1 MSQKNKITETSLNK
15 NKFVIFLGFKNKRKV
30 LQNIKNSCWSGKLK
44 SKYMIM
50 QTKAGSSCLAQTP
63 QLSAHIPL
71 TFSPKFKCEVR
82 KTTALI

>member
-1 MSQKNKITETSLNK
+1 
-15 NKFVIFLGFKNKRKV
+15 
-30 LQNIKNSCWSGKLK
+30 
-44 SKYMIM
+44 M

-82 KTTALI
+82 KTTALYFQKIKNNNNKLKIIKKNPQTISEEITKRGLF